1 MENSG
6 NHSQVLSP
14 WWRYGVV
21 LTIVVGMAVLVFM
34 STTAYM
40 NAPPIPEGV
49 VGPTG
54 EMVFTGKDIL
64 SGQEVFLKYGL
75 MENGTV
81 WGHGAYLG
89 PDFSAEYLHTLGLDC
104 CELISKKNYHRNLNE
119 LSETEREAVNAE
131 AGKLLKV
138 NRYEPK
144 TKTLIFTDPEVLSYQ
159 KQTKKWTNYFS
170 GPEVS
175 GGLPIKY
182 IDNQEELRHLTAF
195 FAWTAWVS
203 VANRPGVS
211 YSYTNNFPYDP
222 MIGNTLTSDSILWS
236 ALSIISLLAAT
247 ALVLSVFGRFNYL
260 GWKGEGGVAHIHPLM
275 IPGAATESQK
285 ATIKY
290 FLVVSLL
297 FLAQVMVGGAVAH
310 FRADPGSFY
319 GIDLSQYFP
328 SNILRTWHLQLAIFW
343 IATAY
348 VAGGLFLA
356 PPLGGKEPEGQ
367 AKGVNVLFFALV
379 FVVAGSLLGEF
390 LGIRQLLGNLWFWF
404 GHQGWEYLD
413 LGRGWQFLLAAGLV
427 FWLFLLYRAVAP
439 ARVNPERR
447 EVASLFL
454 YGALTIPLFYLP
466 AFFFGSTT
474 NYTVVD
480 MWRFW
485 IIHLWVEGFFEL
497 FVTVLVA
504 VIFVQ
509 LGMVSR
515 ITAVRVI
522 YLDAILFLGS
532 GIVGTAHHWY
542 WTGQSNITMALAAMF
557 SAMEVVPL
565 TLLTLDA
572 WDFVK
577 LTGTKCDVCDER
589 INIPH
594 KWTFYFLMAVG
605 FWNFVGAAVFGFLI
619 NLPVVSYFEIGTML
633 TLNHGH
639 AAFMGAFGMLAMALL
654 VLALRQVLSD
664 EEWLGPVK
672 YIRISFWGL
681 NIGLALMVAG
691 SLFPGGVLQLWDVL
705 NNGYWHARSLDYMT
719 QTHVRLIEWFRM
731 PGDVVFIFFGV
742 IPMVIAAGK
751 TYCRILEL
759 ELKTLQ
765 VLLPLIRAA

>member
-1 MENSG
+1 MEKSEHPRG
-6 NHSQVLSP
+6 KLSP
-14 WWRYGVV
+14 WWRYGVI
-21 LTIVVGMAVLVFM
+21 LTLVVGLGVLGFM
-34 STTAYM
+34 STTAYL

-49 VGPTG
+49 AGPNG
-54 EMVFTGKDIL
+54 EMVFSGDDIR
-64 SGQEVFLKYGL
+64 SGQQVFLKYAL
-75 MENGTV
+75 MENGSI

-89 PDFSAEYLHTLGLDC
+89 PDFAAEYLHTLGLDSQ
-104 CELISKKNYHRNLNE
+104 EL
-119 LSETEREAVNAE
+119 LSRQIYRKDWRQLSPTEQEAVSGE
-131 AGKLLKV
+131 VKTLLKM

-144 TKTLIFTDPEVLSYQ
+144 TKVLVFTQPEVASYQ
-159 KQTKKWTNYFS
+159 KQIEKWRQYFS
-170 GPEVS
+170 GPSVS
-175 GGLPIKY
+175 AGLPIKY
-182 IDNQEELRHLTAF
+182 IDSQEELRQLTAF
-195 FAWTAWVS
+195 FAWAAWAS
-203 VANRPGVS
+203 AAERPGFA

-222 MIGNTLTSDSILWS
+222 TIGNTLTSDAILWS
-236 ALSIISLLAAT
+236 ALSLISLLGAT
-247 ALVLSVFGRFNYL
+247 ALVLFAFGRFNYL
-260 GWKGEGGVAHIHPLM
+260 GWKGEDEIAHIHPLM
-275 IPGAATESQK
+275 IPGAATESQE
-285 ATIKY
+285 AVIKY
-290 FLVVSLL
+290 FLIVALL
-297 FLAQVMVGGAVAH
+297 FLAQVLVGGATAH
-310 FRADPGSFY
+310 YRADPGTFY
-319 GIDLSQYFP
+319 GIDLARYFP

-356 PPLGGKEPEGQ
+356 PPLGGKEPAGQ

-379 FVVAGSLLGEF
+379 LVAVGSLLGEF
-390 LGIRQLLGNLWFWF
+390 LGIRQVLGDLWFWF

-413 LGRGWQFLLAAGLV
+413 LGRAWQFLLATGLL
-427 FWLFLLYRAVAP
+427 FWVFLLYRAVAP
-439 ARVNPERR
+439 ARANPERR
-447 EVASLFL
+447 EIATLFL
-454 YGALTIPLFYLP
+454 YGALTIPFFYLP

-509 LGMVSR
+509 LGVVSR
-515 ITAVRVI
+515 TTAVRVI

-542 WTGQSNITMALAAMF
+542 WTGQSNVTMALAAMF

-577 LTGTKCDVCDER
+577 LTGTKCEVCGEGL
-589 INIPH
+589 NIPH

-605 FWNFVGAAVFGFLI
+605 FWNFLGAAVFGFLI
-619 NLPVVSYFEIGTML
+619 NLPIVSYFEVGTVL

-664 EEWLGPVK
+664 EEWSGPEK

-681 NIGLALMVAG
+681 NIGLALMVVG
-691 SLFPGGVLQLWDVL
+691 SLFPGGVMQLWDVL
-705 NNGYWHARSLDYMT
+705 NNGYWHARGLEYMN
-719 QTHVRLIEWFRM
+719 QSRVRLIEWFRM
-731 PGDVVFIFFGV
+731 PGDTVFILFGV
-742 IPMVIAAGK
+742 IPMLIATGK
-751 TYCRILEL
+751 TYLRMR
-759 ELKTLQ
+759 
-765 VLLPLIRAA
+765 VRA